1 MNFNYIPDF
10 INKNINNKILINT
23 FEVIHINDNNDKFT
37 IQLLYLEKDL
47 IYIKTK
53 RIDTNKGWECDLKI
67 KLYSFDKTIFE
78 ILSIGKSLY
87 NEKIIEIYLNNK
99 FEINFYNNNI
109 NQSLDIPQRII
120 QVIDEKFNSMNDYIK
135 FHQFIYQNNY
145 FSYQNINLYKRRQFI
160 LDNYIDYIDLYDKI
174 IDTNFKKNI
183 FIILYLN
190 LYGGHYISENL
201 IDILL
206 LDVNNINNS
215 VYIKDDN
222 FYLVS
227 TSKHFLNKNDLF
239 EDLKNEKNIKFEK
252 YFQNFNMLNLDK
264 NLDKNIVIQKDF
276 FNKIFILKNFKIL
289 IKFEGNKEYE
299 IESLDMNYYILKE
312 KNNNIDDNIIF
323 KLINLEN
330 HEEKIIKIENFKLS
344 SNNVKIF
351 KLDNYPLVDNIQH
364 LLYNHYNIENYN
376 ISENIDK
383 ENFIKIIENDN
394 FIENINFN
402 INLIYMDNEIVSDVI
417 NNHEVIIQ
425 EDSKE
430 VEVITQEDVN
440 IQENLEEIELIPKEY
455 LSIQEDLEEIKL
467 IPKED
472 VNIQENLEEFQVIIN
487 NQNNIKK
494 KLLITGGNGLVGS
507 ALKKVINNDL
517 YETKFLSSKECNL
530 LNYDSTYQLFENFK
544 PNYVIHLAASVGG
557 LFKNMNFKVNM
568 LEDNLLINFNVLKCS
583 HLFKVEKLINCLSTC
598 IFPDKTKYPIN
609 ENMLHDGPP
618 HTSND
623 AYAYA
628 KRLLEIHSKA
638 YQEQYNDNF
647 VCVIPTNIYGDH
659 DNYSLEDGH
668 VIPSLIHKC
677 YLSKKNGEDF
687 VIRGT
692 GKPLRQ
698 FIHSLDLGRLL
709 LWTLEEYKEK
719 KSIILSVGPEEEISI
734 GEIGRLIAKNF
745 DYEERLVF
753 DDSYSDGQYK
763 KTADNSLLKSYLPD
777 YKFINMEEGL
787 KDTIKWFIEN
797 YENVRK

>member
-53 RIDTNKGWECDLKI
+53 RIDANKGWECDLKI

-530 LNYDSTYQLFENFK
+530 SNYDDTYELFTKFK

-598 IFPDKTKYPIN
+598 IFPDKTTYPIN

-677 YLSKKNGEDF
+677 YLSKQNGEDF

-719 KSIILSVGPEEEISI
+719 NSIILSVDPEEEISI

-753 DDSYSDGQYK
+753 DDSYSDGQFK

>member
-1 MNFNYIPDF
+1 
-10 INKNINNKILINT
+10 
-23 FEVIHINDNNDKFT
+23 
-37 IQLLYLEKDL
+37 
-47 IYIKTK
+47 
-53 RIDTNKGWECDLKI
+53 
-67 KLYSFDKTIFE
+67 
-78 ILSIGKSLY
+78 
-87 NEKIIEIYLNNK
+87 
-99 FEINFYNNNI
+99 
-109 NQSLDIPQRII
+109 
-120 QVIDEKFNSMNDYIK
+120 
-135 FHQFIYQNNY
+135 
-145 FSYQNINLYKRRQFI
+145 
-160 LDNYIDYIDLYDKI
+160 
-174 IDTNFKKNI
+174 
-183 FIILYLN
+183 LYLN

-201 IDILL
+201 IDIFL
-206 LDVNNINNS
+206 LDINNINNS

-222 FYLVS
+222 FYLIS
-227 TSKHFLNKNDLF
+227 TSKNFLNENDLF
-239 EDLKNEKNIKFEK
+239 DDIQNEKNSKFEK
-252 YFQNFNMLNLDK
+252 YFQNFTMLNLDK
-264 NLDKNIVIQKDF
+264 NLEKNIVIQKDF
-276 FNKIFILKNFKIL
+276 FNQIFIFKNFKML
-289 IKFEGNKEYE
+289 LKFDGNKIYE
-299 IESLDMNYYILKE
+299 IESLNMNYYILKE

-351 KLDNYPLVDNIQH
+351 KLEDYPSVDNIQH
-364 LLYNHYNIENYN
+364 LLYNHYNIENNN

-383 ENFIKIIENDN
+383 ENFIKIIEKDN
-394 FIENINFN
+394 FIENINN
-402 INLIYMDNEIVSDVI
+402 NLIYTNNEIDSKVI
-417 NNHEVIIQ
+417 LSEEATILEIVEETKSEMIPTEEETILEIVEEIKSEVIPTEEATILEIVEEIKSEVILTEEETILEIVEETKSEVIPTEEATILEIVEETKSEVIPTEEATILEIVEETKSEVIPTEEVII
-425 EDSKE
+425 
-430 VEVITQEDVN
+430 
-440 IQENLEEIELIPKEY
+440 LEIV
-455 LSIQEDLEEIKL
+455 EEIKYEV
-467 IPKED
+467 IPTEEAT
-472 VNIQENLEEFQVIIN
+472 ILEIVEEIKSEVIIN

-530 LNYDSTYQLFENFK
+530 LNYDATYKLFENFK

-557 LFKNMNFKVNM
+557 LFKNMNYKVDM

-598 IFPDKTKYPIN
+598 IFPDKTTYPIN

-638 YQEQYNDNF
+638 YKEQYNDNF

-698 FIHSLDLGRLL
+698 FINSLDLGRLL

-719 KSIILSVGPEEEISI
+719 KSIILSVDPEEEISI

-745 DYEERLVF
+745 DYEEHLVF

-777 YKFINMEEGL
+777 YKFINMEDGL
-787 KDTIKWFIEN
+787 KNTIKWFIEN